1 MRSATFAGG
10 VRILS
15 VVGNRP
21 QFIKS
26 APLSLALRER
36 GIEEIVLHTGQHY
49 DPELS
54 AVFFE
59 ELELAPPRYRLEAG
73 SGTHGEQTAR
83 MLPGIEAAVLE
94 ERPGAVLVYGDTN
107 STLAGALAAAKLLVP
122 VAHVEA
128 GLRSFDRSMPEE
140 LNRVLVDRLSA
151 LLFCPTHPAVG
162 NLARE
167 GITEGVHLVGD
178 VMYDANLR
186 LAPLARERSTALAA
200 AGVEPGRYLVLTL
213 HREANVTPEPLAR
226 VAEAL
231 AGLDE
236 PVVFPAHP
244 RTRAALEAGRVSLGE
259 HVRLLPPVGYL
270 DFAALASQ
278 ARVILTD
285 SGGVQKEAYWY
296 GVPCVTLRTTTEWVE
311 TVETGWNRLVATD
324 AEAIAAAV
332 REAAPGA
339 EHPDLYGDGRASE
352 RIAELLC
359 TIRSADEA

>member
-21 QFIKS
+21 QFVKS
-26 APLSLALRER
+26 APLSLALRDR
-36 GIEEIVLHTGQHY
+36 GVEEIVLHTGQHY

-54 AVFFE
+54 AVFFD

-73 SGTHGEQTAR
+73 SGTHGEQTGR
-83 MLPGIEAAVLE
+83 MLPGIERAVLD
-94 ERPGAVLVYGDTN
+94 ERPDAVLVYGDTN
-107 STLAGALAAAKLLVP
+107 STLAGTLAAAKLLVP

-140 LNRVLVDRLSA
+140 LNRMVVDRLST
-151 LLFCPTHPAVG
+151 LLFCPTEPAVR

-167 GITEGVHLVGD
+167 GITEGVHVVGD

-186 LAPLARERSTALAA
+186 LAPLARERSKALAD

-213 HREANVTPEPLAR
+213 HREANVAPEPLAR
-226 VAEAL
+226 VAQAL
-231 AGLDE
+231 AVLDE

-244 RTRAALEAGRVSLGE
+244 RTRAALEAGGVSLDE
-259 HVRLLPPVGYL
+259 RVRLLPPVGYL

-278 ARVILTD
+278 ARVVMTD

-311 TVETGWNRLVATD
+311 TVDTGWNRLVATD
-324 AEAIAAAV
+324 PRAIAAAL
-332 REAAPGA
+332 REAPPGA
-339 EHPDLYGDGRASE
+339 QHPHQYGDGRASE

-359 TIRSADEA
+359 TIRSANEA

>member
-1 MRSATFAGG
+1 MGSATFAGG

-21 QFIKS
+21 QFVKS

-36 GIEEIVLHTGQHY
+36 GVEEIVLHTGQHY

-59 ELELAPPRYRLEAG
+59 ELELASPRYRLEAG
-73 SGTHGEQTAR
+73 SGTHGEQTGR
-83 MLPGIEAAVLE
+83 MLPGIEAAVVE
-94 ERPGAVLVYGDTN
+94 ERPDAVLVYGDTN
-107 STLAGALAAAKLLVP
+107 STLAGALASAKLLVR

-140 LNRVLVDRLSA
+140 LNRLLVDQLST
-151 LLFCPTHPAVG
+151 LLFCPTDLAVR

-167 GITEGVHLVGD
+167 GIVEGVHRVGD

-186 LAPLARERSTALAA
+186 LAPLARERSSALQD

-213 HREANVTPEPLAR
+213 HREANVAPEPLSR

-244 RTRAALEAGRVSLGE
+244 RTRAALEEGGDSLGE
-259 HVRLLPPVGYL
+259 HVRVLPPVGYL

-311 TVETGWNRLVATD
+311 TIETGWNRLVATD
-324 AEAIAAAV
+324 ADAIGAAV

-339 EHPDLYGDGRASE
+339 THPDLYGDGRASE
-352 RIAELLC
+352 RIADLLC
-359 TIRSADEA
+359 TI

>member
-21 QFIKS
+21 QFVKS

-36 GIEEIVLHTGQHY
+36 GVEEIVLHTGQHY
-49 DPELS
+49 DSELS

-59 ELELAPPRYRLEAG
+59 ELELAAPRFRLEAG

-94 ERPGAVLVYGDTN
+94 EQPDAVLVYGDTN
-107 STLAGALAAAKLLVP
+107 STLAGGLAAAKLLVP

-140 LNRVLVDRLSA
+140 VNRMLVDRLST
-151 LLFCPTHPAVG
+151 LLLCPTEPAVR
-162 NLARE
+162 NLAHE

-186 LAPLARERSTALAA
+186 LAPLARERSTALED
-200 AGVEPGRYLVLTL
+200 AGVGPGRYLVLTL
-213 HREANVTPEPLAR
+213 HREANVSPEPLAR

-231 AGLDE
+231 GRLDE

-244 RTRAALEAGRVSLGE
+244 RTRAALEAAGISLGE

-278 ARVILTD
+278 ARVVLTD

-311 TVETGWNRLVATD
+311 TIATGWNRLVATD

-332 REAAPGA
+332 HEAAPGA
-339 EHPDLYGDGRASE
+339 AHPDLYGDGRASE
-352 RIAELLC
+352 RIADLLC
-359 TIRSADEA
+359 TILGNEA